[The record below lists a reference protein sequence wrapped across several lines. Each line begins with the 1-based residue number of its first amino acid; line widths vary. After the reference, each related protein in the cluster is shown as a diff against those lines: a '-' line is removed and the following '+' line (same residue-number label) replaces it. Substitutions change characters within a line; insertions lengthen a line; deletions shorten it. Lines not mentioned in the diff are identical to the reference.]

1 MKGNIKKLE
10 WVQQGEKEAYLEAT
24 IEVSAAFPIMVSA
37 EWEDLTLG
45 SVEISQKS
53 FKLVR
58 SIEHL
63 KRSYKWMKR

>member
-10 WVQQGEKEAYLEAT
+10 WVQQGDEEAYLEAT
-24 IEVSAAFPIMVSA
+24 IEISAAFPIMVSA

-53 FKLVR
+53 FKQDEVVDGKKYR
-58 SIEHL
+58 TSEEV
-63 KRSYKWMKR
+63 M